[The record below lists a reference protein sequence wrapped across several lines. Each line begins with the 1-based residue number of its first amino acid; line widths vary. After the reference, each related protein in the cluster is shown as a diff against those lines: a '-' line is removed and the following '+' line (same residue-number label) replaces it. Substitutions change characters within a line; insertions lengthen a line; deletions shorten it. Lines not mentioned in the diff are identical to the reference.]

1 MTEQGRIQD
10 GTINDADEFWQLVQD
25 VAYIIEGES
34 RDYEREKLHWLAE
47 CLDKWLGEHSEVG
60 EANADLHRFAMQSVA
75 RLAHAFV
82 FNDGIAAGRSVFA
95 APSDDEIK
103 CEPSQ

>member
-34 RDYEREKLHWLAE
+34 RDYEREKLHWLA
-47 CLDKWLGEHSEVG
+47 LGLMDPERPNLLQPLLFVG
-60 EANADLHRFAMQSVA
+60 RHG
-75 RLAHAFV
+75 RL
-82 FNDGIAAGRSVFA
+82 
-95 APSDDEIK
+95 
-103 CEPSQ
+103 PSQDRRTSDTVSDMPMPSERQRMRNCSNRLCSR